1 MLNFFRN
8 QKIILKWVL
17 ISTFSFVIGTCGYL
31 SLVQHVEANRS
42 VQVIPKEATED
53 VLFYKDTCPD
63 CQKVYNEFF
72 FKKYIMQK
80 NIRFINLNQK
90 ANRKY
95 ISKYSL
101 KEVPTVIQLTNGK
114 EKARFVGNEVE
125 KYLAKR
131 AF

>member
-1 MLNFFRN
+1 
-8 QKIILKWVL
+8 
-17 ISTFSFVIGTCGYL
+17 
-31 SLVQHVEANRS
+31 
-42 VQVIPKEATED
+42 
-53 VLFYKDTCPD
+53 
-63 CQKVYNEFF
+63 
-72 FKKYIMQK
+72 MQK

-125 KYLAKR
+125 KYLVKR
-131 AF
+131 PF